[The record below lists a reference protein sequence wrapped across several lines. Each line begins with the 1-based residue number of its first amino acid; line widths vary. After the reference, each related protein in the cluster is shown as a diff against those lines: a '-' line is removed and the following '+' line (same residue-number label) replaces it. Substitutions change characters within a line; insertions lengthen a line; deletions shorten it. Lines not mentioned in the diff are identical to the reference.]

1 MESGRRVEADIDL
14 DAVEYNIRLVQGM
27 NPPERKT
34 LLVIKADAYGHGA
47 VTFAEEFDELAAFFG
62 VAGIDEAVELRNAG
76 IEKPIL
82 ILGYTDRTHYEELVK
97 LDIRPAIYSYEDA
110 EALSEVAESLGK
122 RAKIHIKVDSGMSRI
137 GFSPDEAGIAEA
149 AKIIGLPGIEIEG
162 IFTHFAKADEVDKT
176 PALMQRERMK
186 NFIAGM
192 EKAGAKIAVKHIDN
206 SAGAMELH
214 SEGFDMMRLGIVI
227 YGLYPSPE
235 IDRSVVIKP
244 AMTFKS
250 KVVHV
255 KTVPAGRG
263 VSYGWTFETEKET
276 RIATVSAGYADGYPR
291 SQSGTGE
298 VLIHGK
304 RARIL
309 GRVCMD
315 QFMIDVTDIDDVAVG
330 DEVVLFGRQGDEEI
344 TVEEVA
350 EPANSFNYEL
360 VCNISRRVPRVYLRD
375 GKEVK
380 VVNYLRL

>member
-14 DAVEYNIRLVQGM
+14 DAVEYNIRLIQGM

-47 VTFAEEFDELAAFFG
+47 VTFAEEFADLADFYG

-76 IEKPIL
+76 IDKPIL
-82 ILGYTDRTHYEELVK
+82 ILGFTDRSHYSELVK
-97 LDIRPAIYSYEDA
+97 LDIRPAIYTYSDA
-110 EALSEVAESLGK
+110 EELSRVAEKLGK
-122 RAKIHIKVDSGMSRI
+122 KAQIHIKVDTGMSRI
-137 GFSPDEAGIAEA
+137 GFSADEAGLAEA
-149 AKIIGLPGIEIEG
+149 VKILDLPGIETEG
-162 IFTHFAKADEVDKT
+162 IFSHFAKADEIDKT
-176 PALMQRERMK
+176 PAIEQREKMRYV
-186 NFIAGM
+186 ISGM
-192 EKAGAKIAVKHIDN
+192 EAAGAKFKVKHLDN

-235 IDRSVVIKP
+235 VDRSVVIKP

-255 KTVPAGRG
+255 KTVPEGRG
-263 VSYGWTFETEKET
+263 VSYGWTYKTDKET
-276 RIATVSAGYADGYPR
+276 KIATVSAGYADGYPR
-291 SQSGTGE
+291 SQSGIGE
-298 VLIHGK
+298 VLIHGRRVK
-304 RARIL
+304 IL

-315 QFMIDVTDIDDVAVG
+315 QFMVDVTDIDDVRVG

-375 GKEVK
+375 GKEIK
-380 VVNYLRL
+380 TVNYLR

>member
-14 DAVEYNIRLVQGM
+14 DAVEYNIRLIQGM

-47 VTFAEEFDELAAFFG
+47 VTFAEEFGDIADFYG

-76 IEKPIL
+76 IDKPIL
-82 ILGYTDRTHYEELVK
+82 ILGFTDRSHYEELVEQ
-97 LDIRPAIYSYEDA
+97 DIRPAIYTYDDA
-110 EALSEVAESLGK
+110 EALSQVAERLGK
-122 RAKIHIKVDSGMSRI
+122 KAKIHIKVDTGMSRI
-137 GFSPDEAGIAEA
+137 GFSADETGLAEA
-149 AKIIGLPGIEIEG
+149 VKIIDLPGIELEG
-162 IFTHFAKADEVDKT
+162 IFSHFAKADEVDKT
-176 PALMQRERMK
+176 PAVGQREKLRF
-186 NFIAGM
+186 FISGM
-192 EKAGAKIAVKHIDN
+192 EAAGAKFTVKHLDN

-263 VSYGWTFETEKET
+263 VSYGWTYETDKET
-276 RIATVSAGYADGYPR
+276 KIATISAGYADGYPR
-291 SQSGTGE
+291 SQSGIGE

-304 RARIL
+304 RAKIL

-380 VVNYLRL
+380 VVNYLR